1 MCLVERFDK
10 GGDVV
15 RAGEPFDRQR
25 DLQVPHLEQ
34 VARLDPVLSPEP
46 VNASPPEAV
55 GERFGLGAN
64 QVERPVDGRG
74 VEAVAKG
81 DCVGDKFGNNVGI
94 VRAAGAERTS
104 CARQQHQ
111 PAAELAGDWQD
122 IEPGRTTTCHQQ
134 AVARVEALVDVL
146 RPTVS

>member
-1 MCLVERFDK
+1 MDALVCLVGRFDK

-55 GERFGLGAN
+55 GERFGL
-64 QVERPVDGRG
+64 
-74 VEAVAKG
+74 
-81 DCVGDKFGNNVGI
+81 
-94 VRAAGAERTS
+94 VRTRSSARLTAAAS
-104 CARQQHQ
+104 K
-111 PAAELAGDWQD
+111 LLL
-122 IEPGRTTTCHQQ
+122 
-134 AVARVEALVDVL
+134 RVTASATNSATMSE
-146 RPTVS
+146 